1 MKQINTHNR
10 PSRQLTSAL
19 RLVLLLFCII
29 LILLC
34 IRRIYFTDY
43 TPAAVSETTDSLSN
57 PYTGFYT
64 MTGIVLSDTD
74 TPSIPEQLKSV
85 NTSTELVM
93 LEINLRQYRD
103 HDLSTAAL
111 QHLDDYL
118 SGWKASGHQLII
130 RFLYDWDGS
139 NLTSEPDNISQILT
153 HIRQTAPVINQ
164 YKDIIYTLQGIFV
177 GNCGEMNHSKY
188 LDSQSISTLMNELAA
203 DTDPSIFLS
212 VRTPLQRRMI
222 LNSAGLPSS
231 SDAFDGSLSS
241 RLGLFNDGMLG
252 SANDTGTYGD
262 GSHNTSETLAAWSR
276 ADEIAYQNGLC
287 NYVPNGGEVVI
298 DNPFNDLDTAIS
310 DLASMHVS
318 YLNKDHD
325 LSVLDKWK
333 QTVYTGTDSPYTG
346 LSGYDYI
353 SRHLGYRYVLT
364 SSSCSGTSPV
374 AKTASLSFGIK
385 NTGFASCY
393 RSFDL
398 SVSITDSDGKLLDTI
413 PVKTDSRY
421 FYAGKTT
428 KINVSVPVSEYG
440 TGTFQIYLKLTDPVL
455 EREILLASDLTHQ
468 DAYGYLLGSLKVSH
482 LPEHSK

>member
-1 MKQINTHNR
+1 MKQIHAQNRHIKQHTHI
-10 PSRQLTSAL
+10 L
-19 RLVLLLFCII
+19 RTVLLTLCII
-29 LILLC
+29 AVILC
-34 IRRIYFTDY
+34 FRQVRFTDY
-43 TPAAVSETTDSLSN
+43 TPAAGSETADALSN

-64 MTGIVLSDTD
+64 MTGIVLSDTE
-74 TPSIPEQLKSV
+74 TPSIPDALKSI
-85 NTSTELVM
+85 NTSTELIM

-103 HDLSTAAL
+103 CDLSAAAL

-118 SGWKASGHQLII
+118 SGWKDSGHQLII
-130 RFLYDWDGS
+130 RFLYDWDGN
-139 NLTSEPDNISQILT
+139 NLNTEPDNIGQILT

-164 YKDIIYTLQGIFV
+164 YKDIIYTLQGIFT

-188 LDSQSISTLMNELAA
+188 LDSQSMSTLMKELAA

-212 VRTPLQRRMI
+212 VRTPLQRRTI
-222 LNSAGLPSS
+222 LDSCSLPSA
-231 SDAFDGSLSS
+231 SDAFNGTLSS

-276 ADEIAYQNGLC
+276 TDEIAYQNELC

-333 QTVYTGTDSPYTG
+333 QTVYSGTDSPYAG
-346 LSGYDYI
+346 ISGYDYI

-364 SSSCSGTSPV
+364 SSSCSGTSPA

-393 RSFDL
+393 RSFNL
-398 SVSITDSDGKLLDTI
+398 SVSITDSDGKLLDTV

-428 KINVSVPVSEYG
+428 KINVSLPVSEYG
-440 TGTFQIYLKLTDPVL
+440 TGTFQIYLKLTDPVPD
-455 EREILLASDLTHQ
+455 REILLASDLIHQ
-468 DAYGYLLGSLKVSH
+468 DTYGYLLGSLKVSH
-482 LPEHSK
+482 LPEHTK